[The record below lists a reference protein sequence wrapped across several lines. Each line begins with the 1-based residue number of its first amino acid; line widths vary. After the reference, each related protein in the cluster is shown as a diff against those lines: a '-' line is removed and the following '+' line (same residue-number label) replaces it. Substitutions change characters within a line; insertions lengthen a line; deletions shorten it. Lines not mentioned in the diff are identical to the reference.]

1 MVMIRVIIAVV
12 ACILILAMDAAAG
25 ILGINAEAAQNKVKD
40 LKVWLFE
47 CKKPS
52 EDAFNLALAAAIV
65 LGVAHLLANLIG
77 CSDCCKPTSA
87 VSGSAC
93 RKLSKASLIL
103 LWYVTSPSQVAPNI
117 TNIVDVC
124 YILNVLYSFVKTLII
139 RIVVAAALGL
149 LGIGIISN
157 IKSRSSCSLGH
168 HKFLAYG
175 GFACFV
181 HSLFAVVYIAI
192 TNAAACCP

>member
-103 LWYVTSPSQVAPNI
+103 LW
-117 TNIVDVC
+117 
-124 YILNVLYSFVKTLII
+124 
-139 RIVVAAALGL
+139 IVVAAALGL